1 MSHDTLPRHHFSLC
15 HGLAMSSSD
24 QPASPHPTADTAE
37 RPMSDAALAR
47 RMPLLPPHLREQAM
61 TLGQQTMQPVGIIES
76 CYPDKFGIPR
86 QPGLARHA
94 TAILHLLP
102 PFDDPDCVR
111 DIDGFSHLWIHFL
124 FHASPTRWTPLIRPP
139 RLGGNARTG
148 VFASRSTH
156 RPNRLGQSVVEL
168 AGVETGASGLR
179 LLLRGHDLLDGT
191 PVMDIKPYLPWVDAV
206 PQARAGYAPAPPP
219 RHAVMFSDEAEQ
231 QLEQRSDSATLR
243 ALIEEVLAQDPRPA
257 YHAAKTADGKRQYG
271 VQLVDVD
278 VRFTAYTQPDGSLT
292 MQVAAIVAS

>member
-1 MSHDTLPRHHFSLC
+1 
-15 HGLAMSSSD
+15 MSSSD
-24 QPASPHPTADTAE
+24 QPASPHPTAVTAE

-47 RMPLLPPHLREQAM
+47 RLPLLPPHLREQAAAM
-61 TLGQQTMQPVGIIES
+61 GQQAMQPVGIIES

-111 DIDGFSHLWIHFL
+111 DIEGFSHLWIHFL

-168 AGVETGASGLR
+168 AGVETAANTTPDGEQSGKRNGVR

-206 PQARAGYAPAPPP
+206 PEARAGYAPAPPP
-219 RHAVMFSDEAEQ
+219 RHAVAFSAPAEQ
-231 QLEQRSDSATLR
+231 TLATRADSATLR

-257 YHAAKTADGKRQYG
+257 YHAARPADGKRQYG
-271 VQLVDVD
+271 VRLVDVD
-278 VRFTAYTQPDGSLT
+278 VRFTARTQPDGSLT
-292 MQVAAIVAS
+292 MEVAAIVAV

>member
-1 MSHDTLPRHHFSLC
+1 MTP
-15 HGLAMSSSD
+15 SD
-24 QPASPHPTADTAE
+24 HMDHSPVP
-37 RPMSDAALAR
+37 DATGEATALAR
-47 RMPLLPPHLREQAM
+47 RLPRLPVHLREQAAA
-61 TLGQQTMQPVGIIES
+61 LSEQAMQPVGIIES

-111 DIDGFSHLWIHFL
+111 DIEGFSHLWIHFL

-168 AGVETGASGLR
+168 AGVETGARKSGASSSDNGVR

-206 PQARAGYAPAPPP
+206 PDAQAGYAPAAPA
-219 RHAVMFSDEAEQ
+219 RHAVVFSTAATETLQ
-231 QLEQRSDSATLR
+231 QRADHATLR

-257 YHAAKTADGKRQYG
+257 YHAAKPADGQRQYG
-271 VQLVDVD
+271 VRLVDVD
-278 VRFTAYTQPDGSLT
+278 VRFTALTQPDGQLF
-292 MQVAAIVAS
+292 MQVQSIVTA

>member
-1 MSHDTLPRHHFSLC
+1 MTHSDFPDHTDSPGCPSPSDHLGRLSTPATTQDSVMLARRLPQLPRHL
-15 HGLAMSSSD
+15 LA
-24 QPASPHPTADTAE
+24 QAI
-37 RPMSDAALAR
+37 ALG
-47 RMPLLPPHLREQAM
+47 EQA
-61 TLGQQTMQPVGIIES
+61 MQPVGIIES

-102 PFDDPDCVR
+102 PFDDADCVR
-111 DIDGFSHLWIHFL
+111 GIEGFSHLWIHFL
-124 FHASPTRWTPLIRPP
+124 FHASPSRWTPLIRPP
-139 RLGGNARTG
+139 RLGGNARIG

-168 AGVETGASGLR
+168 AGVETGSRSGQQGGVR

-206 PQARAGYAPAPPP
+206 PDARAGYAPAPPA
-219 RHAVMFSDEAEQ
+219 RHSVSFSAAADEM
-231 QLEQRSDSATLR
+231 LHRRVDHATLR

-257 YHAAKTADGKRQYG
+257 YHAAKPADGQRQYG
-271 VQLVDVD
+271 VRLVDVD
-278 VRFTAYTQPDGSLT
+278 VRFTALNQPDGQLL
-292 MQVAAIVAS
+292 MQVQAIVTA